1 MGLIK
6 AILKGLVDND
16 DDKNV
21 DKYDLTKEEKENVKK
36 GNYEPDE
43 YDYDDDDDHE

>member
-16 DDKNV
+16 EKQIN
-21 DKYDLTKEEKENVKK
+21 DLTKEEKEDVKK

-43 YDYDDDDDHE
+43 YDYDDDDDHEY